1 MEKGI
6 EEKYG
11 ATLCALRSYKSIGFF
26 SREYAIMRSREILAE
41 TIKEYESKSER
52 DKEILL
58 PKLKSAKLLT
68 YRELFEK
75 LILSIEDL
83 AAIFTALTHPLNE
96 FAEYV
101 TKEPNIKKAF
111 SNITDEKIMC
121 ALKYGNIDYYEKD
134 EYQIVKKYRD
144 IIFESHKK
152 IFDTILKFYKI
163 NEKAYIRMKH
173 GNSLFYTIDTIMIDG
188 LESFVI
194 PVQYNTKDI
203 KNVDVLILNDF
214 IYEKMYNLFYY
225 IQQFERILCD
235 LNEDFIASGE
245 KYHPVGLIPKI
256 NDENEQKIIEAI
268 IKKYSKKQTFNINT
282 KLSLSTS
289 QEKINNIIE
298 FYKKIPL

>member
-96 FAEYV
+96 FAE
-101 TKEPNIKKAF
+101 
-111 SNITDEKIMC
+111 
-121 ALKYGNIDYYEKD
+121 D

-152 IFDTILKFYKI
+152 LFDTILKFYKI

>member
-1 MEKGI
+1 
-6 EEKYG
+6 
-11 ATLCALRSYKSIGFF
+11 
-26 SREYAIMRSREILAE
+26 
-41 TIKEYESKSER
+41 
-52 DKEILL
+52 
-58 PKLKSAKLLT
+58 
-68 YRELFEK
+68 
-75 LILSIEDL
+75 
-83 AAIFTALTHPLNE
+83 
-96 FAEYV
+96 
-101 TKEPNIKKAF
+101 
-111 SNITDEKIMC
+111 
-121 ALKYGNIDYYEKD
+121 
-134 EYQIVKKYRD
+134 
-144 IIFESHKK
+144 
-152 IFDTILKFYKI
+152 
-163 NEKAYIRMKH
+163 MKH

-298 FYKKIPL
+298 FHKKIPL